1 MLFLKSV
8 FFPFNIKNIK
18 EILLGPYSPRSR
30 TIFMEEIKKKCYL
43 LYLLPGNI
51 KKTYQRGTKLF
62 GISRDTNTEELKL
75 RKNAAGASSTANFI
89 DKSISIE

>member
-1 MLFLKSV
+1 MQTFLLLNSVECKLNKNRYKKISYYLFISNKAEKMFFLKSV

-51 KKTYQRGTKLF
+51 
-62 GISRDTNTEELKL
+62 
-75 RKNAAGASSTANFI
+75 
-89 DKSISIE
+89 